1 MIWGIKVQEYIT
13 GDNICKYYG
22 SKECPCVCDKSTR
35 KQYDKRNGYWATGSP
50 LPECENCAKF
60 SKIDLNQDIPRSEIF
75 SLTLVERSIML
86 SQEKKELETQKAGK
100 AEMEKKHNTPVQA
113 ELLSVTGGTAAER
126 ASKMFIGGRLFG
138 DIGTFIGAIGS
149 DESNVKLIFRVG
161 FADGSTRIVVERAN
175 SVMASKL
182 FDLAKTK

>member
-1 MIWGIKVQEYIT
+1 MRGQHKEELAAQKV
-13 GDNICKYYG
+13 
-22 SKECPCVCDKSTR
+22 
-35 KQYDKRNGYWATGSP
+35 A
-50 LPECENCAKF
+50 
-60 SKIDLNQDIPRSEIF
+60 
-75 SLTLVERSIML
+75 
-86 SQEKKELETQKAGK
+86 K
-100 AEMEKKHNTPVQA
+100 AEMKIKRNTPVKA
-113 ELLSVTGGTAAER
+113 ELLSVTGGTAVER